1 MWKRTLAKLPIKMLI
16 RNTLGSALI
25 LIGMI
30 LWITPVLPGG
40 FLIIPGVL
48 LLDFPQKRAVFRRL
62 EQSILVRRL
71 LQSSAFA
78 GLWRKLRRQVGRG
91 SRGGGSTAGSES
103 LRREL

>member
-1 MWKRTLAKLPIKMLI
+1 MKMLL
-16 RNTLGSALI
+16 RNTLGIALI
-25 LIGMI
+25 VVGVI

-48 LLDFPQKRAVFRRL
+48 LLDFQQKRAAFRRL

-78 GLWRKLRRQVGRG
+78 GLWRKLRRQV
-91 SRGGGSTAGSES
+91 
-103 LRREL
+103 RRQQRA

>member
-1 MWKRTLAKLPIKMLI
+1 MWKQTLAKLPIKMLI
-16 RNTLGSALI
+16 RNTLGIALI

-78 GLWRKLRRQVGRG
+78 GLWRQVRRRAGRG
-91 SRGGGSTAGSES
+91 SRGGRAAASSKS